1 MSAGLPTGTAIVG
14 VFKFRLCAKPMVE
27 CVPFRFSLFFPMFLG
42 QGSDGVV
49 IQRKVWSFHVVYYFE
64 QFEGAS

>member
-1 MSAGLPTGTAIVG
+1 
-14 VFKFRLCAKPMVE
+14 MVE